1 MVNDVKTYEVVDMI
15 NIFGENATLKQVLS
29 IVSGGRKYKC
39 PKCDGKGKITVE
51 YNGYSKGLPDSGFV
65 YEAAFKYIECDICKG
80 EGYTREEYK
89 PRYVQDGFEVVT
101 ENGGKRE

>member
-1 MVNDVKTYEVVDMI
+1 MTDKIRTYEII
-15 NIFGENATLKQVLS
+15 NLIKIFGEDTTLKQVLS

-51 YNGYSKGLPDSGFV
+51 YNGYQKGLPDSGFV
-65 YEAAFKYIECDICKG
+65 YEAAFKDIECDICKG

-89 PRYVQDGFEVVT
+89 PKYIQDGFEVI
-101 ENGGKRE
+101 KDS